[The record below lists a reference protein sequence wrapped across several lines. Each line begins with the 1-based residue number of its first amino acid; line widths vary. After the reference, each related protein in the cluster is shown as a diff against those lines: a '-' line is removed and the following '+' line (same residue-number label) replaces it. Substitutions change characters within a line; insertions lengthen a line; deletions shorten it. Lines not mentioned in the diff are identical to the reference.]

1 MFYSTYRVKE
11 WDGKTTDGEQCIDL
25 EDETINQ
32 DYADFF
38 GVEVLDGSMLDE
50 KDGKNM
56 VVINEAAV
64 KAFGWTQ
71 PVGKKIDKLGRHYIV
86 KGVIK
91 NISYNAPIHPVAPA
105 MFFCRI
111 IQAEEVLYSK

>member
-1 MFYSTYRVKE
+1 
-11 WDGKTTDGEQCIDL
+11 
-25 EDETINQ
+25 
-32 DYADFF
+32 
-38 GVEVLDGSMLDE
+38 
-50 KDGKNM
+50 M

-64 KAFGWTQ
+64 KTFGWTQ

-105 MFFCRI
+105 MFF
-111 IQAEEVLYSK
+111 VG

>member
-1 MFYSTYRVKE
+1 MKG
-11 WDGKTTDGEQCIDL
+11 W
-25 EDETINQ
+25 
-32 DYADFF
+32 
-38 GVEVLDGSMLDE
+38 
-50 KDGKNM
+50 KNM

-91 NISYNAPIHPVAPA
+91 IFHIMPQYT
-105 MFFCRI
+105 R
-111 IQAEEVLYSK
+111 

>member
-1 MFYSTYRVKE
+1 
-11 WDGKTTDGEQCIDL
+11 
-25 EDETINQ
+25 
-32 DYADFF
+32 
-38 GVEVLDGSMLDE
+38 MLDE

-64 KAFGWTQ
+64 KTFGWTQ

-91 NISYNAPIHPVAPA
+91 NISYNAPIHPA

-111 IQAEEVLYSK
+111 IQAEEALFSR

>member
-1 MFYSTYRVKE
+1 
-11 WDGKTTDGEQCIDL
+11 
-25 EDETINQ
+25 
-32 DYADFF
+32 
-38 GVEVLDGSMLDE
+38 MLDE

-91 NISYNAPIHPVAPA
+91 NISYNAQYMLIYLINII
-105 MFFCRI
+105 FFKKNLHYYVI
-111 IQAEEVLYSK
+111 